1 MDYKTILIVVV
12 LLGLPTIVLV
22 IAKVI
27 SMIRQGGVNP
37 VESES
42 GVYGLDRDA
51 GEIDFG
57 TGESGKR
64 PSISNDE
71 IQDSYEHGAGGSQS
85 VDSGL
90 TTMEVFEYLEDAVTC
105 RDPAGKESFEE
116 LVKQDDSSDD
126 STELKKS
133 E

>member
-22 IAKVI
+22 IAKLI
-27 SMIRQGGVNP
+27 SMIRRGGVYP

-42 GVYGLDRDA
+42 GVSELDREA
-51 GEIDFG
+51 GEIEFG
-57 TGESGKR
+57 NGESGKR
-64 PSISNDE
+64 PSTTNDE
-71 IQDSYEHGAGGSQS
+71 TQESYEHGAGSSQS
-85 VDSGL
+85 VAPGL
-90 TTMEVFEYLEDAVTC
+90 TTMEVFGYLEDAVTC
-105 RDPAGKESFEE
+105 RDPAGKESFEK

-126 STELKKS
+126 TTELKKS